1 MENAAA
7 QRSAARRDLMLNTPI
22 GRLILRMA
30 VPTMISML
38 ITSMYQLGDVFFINM
53 YIKDSAAT
61 AAVGVNSV
69 LDNIIMMMGSF
80 LAVGANSYIA
90 RLLGAKEN
98 DKAERVLST
107 VFYTA
112 LMTGIL
118 ALVLG
123 LAFMEP
129 MLSLFGAKDPD
140 IMGYSKSY
148 ASYILYA
155 APFMTTSF
163 ILNQCLRSE
172 GSATYSMIGMVLG
185 AIINLGLDPLF
196 MGVFKMGMDGAAAA
210 TAIGKTV
217 SFIALLVPYLKRK
230 CLLRIKLKKITYS
243 RDIVSEI
250 FKMGN
255 PSLFRMALASLAAAI
270 MNNLATGYD
279 DPAVLAAI
287 TVVNRIIMIITSALL
302 GFGQGFQ
309 PVAGYNWGS
318 KRYDRVKSGFR
329 FASIAG
335 AGGVIVIS
343 LVAGIFA
350 ERILAPFSDGG
361 HEMLRIATLCLRLQ
375 CVASPIHAWC
385 IVVTMAYAGTG
396 KGLGSTLLS
405 LCRQGLFFIPTV
417 FLMNEYLGVNGLAAS
432 QAVADALSLLLAL
445 PLAVRFVKELN
456 RLIGSGSAED
466 IPLPAQNS
474 GLKD

>member
-1 MENAAA
+1 MQDAAA
-7 QRSAARRDLMLNTPI
+7 QRSVERRDLMLNTPI
-22 GRLILRMA
+22 GKLILKMA
-30 VPTMISML
+30 IPTIISML
-38 ITSMYQLGDVFFINM
+38 ITSMYQLGDVFFINLF
-53 YIKDSAAT
+53 IKDSAAT

-90 RLLGAKEN
+90 RLLGAKDN

-112 LMTGIL
+112 LLTGLI

-123 LAFMEP
+123 LVFMEP
-129 MLSLFGAKDPD
+129 MLNLFGAKDGD
-140 IMGYSKSY
+140 IMKYSKSY

-210 TAIGKTV
+210 TAIGKTI
-217 SFIALLVPYLKRK
+217 SFIALLMPYLRK
-230 CLLRIKLKKITYS
+230 KSLLQIKFKKITYS
-243 RDIVSEI
+243 RDIVGEI

-255 PSLFRMALASLAAAI
+255 PSLFRMALASIAAAM
-270 MNNLATGYD
+270 MNNLAAGYD

-335 AGGVIVIS
+335 TGGVIVIS
-343 LVAGIFA
+343 IFVGVFA
-350 ERILAPFSDGG
+350 KQLITPFSDGG
-361 HEMLRIATLCLRLQ
+361 QEMLRIAVLCLRLQ
-375 CVASPIHAWC
+375 CIASPIHAWC

-432 QAVADALSLLLAL
+432 QAVADALSLVLAL
-445 PLAVRFVKELN
+445 PLAVKFVRELN
-456 RLIGSGSAED
+456 RLIARAPGETDAAPAKSGGD
-466 IPLPAQNS
+466 
-474 GLKD
+474 